1 MDTDIQDMKKTSKTV
16 RPIDPQLLKE
26 EALRNAPL
34 ISEEELAQLRRPK
47 EEVIEEALAEFN
59 RLCDEIDRELESD
72 GKAGSY

>member
-59 RLCDEIDRELESD
+59 RLCDEIDREL
-72 GKAGSY
+72 